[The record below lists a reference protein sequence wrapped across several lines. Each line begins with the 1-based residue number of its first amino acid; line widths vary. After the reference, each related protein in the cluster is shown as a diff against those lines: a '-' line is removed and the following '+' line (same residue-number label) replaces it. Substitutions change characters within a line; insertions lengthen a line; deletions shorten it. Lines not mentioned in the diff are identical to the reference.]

1 MFNTSC
7 WLEYCY
13 SFYCHD
19 RLLCTLRA
27 FLRRWI
33 LSVVFSQ
40 IIYFGHLPTLIYEHY
55 LSIISLDIRSGMISP
70 VRFLPTTSD
79 LNSLYDTL
87 CARFLSA
94 GILITQ
100 LSLYLALVYIYKWC
114 RELKLPDI
122 RLFLLFQLV
131 RYSLLQFI
139 LSRFSSS
146 LCHDHVL

>member
-79 LNSLYDTL
+79 LIRSTTL
-87 CARFLSA
+87 FVRDF
-94 GILITQ
+94 
-100 LSLYLALVYIYKWC
+100 YLL
-114 RELKLPDI
+114 E
-122 RLFLLFQLV
+122 
-131 RYSLLQFI
+131 
-139 LSRFSSS
+139 SSS
-146 LCHDHVL
+146 PNYRYI